1 MFYLTPQEK
10 KIILFITFLIFLGA
24 FLKSVNFYPKDEI
37 SIERKITKININQ
50 AGIKELEKLPYIGRK
65 IAQRIIEY
73 REKKGKI
80 ENFEDLLNIKGI
92 GRKKLSLIRRF
103 ISF

>member
-10 KIILFITFLIFLGA
+10 RIILFITFLIFLGA
-24 FLKSVNFYPKDEI
+24 LLKCANFYPLEKISVKKEI
-37 SIERKITKININQ
+37 IKININQ
-50 AGIKELEKLPYIGRK
+50 AGVEKLEKLPYIGRK

-73 REKKGKI
+73 REKKGRI

-92 GRKKLSLIRRF
+92 GRKKLSLIKKY

>member
-1 MFYLTPQEK
+1 MFHLTPQEK
-10 KIILFITFLIFLGA
+10 RIILFITFLIFLGA
-24 FLKSVNFYPKDEI
+24 LLKITNFYPLEKISLEKEI
-37 SIERKITKININQ
+37 AKININQ
-50 AGIKELEKLPYIGRK
+50 AEAKEIEKLPYIGRK

-73 REKKGKI
+73 REKKGRI

-92 GRKKLSLIRRF
+92 GRKKLSLIKKY